1 MFRRFVATVIIG
13 GVWMLVGELLS
24 IAQPV
29 IAGQSCVPGD
39 GRPYSFR
46 FL

>member
-1 MFRRFVATVIIG
+1 MFKRFVATVIIG
-13 GVWMLVGELLS
+13 GVWMLVGELRS

-29 IAGQSCVPGD
+29 IAGQPCVPGTV
-39 GRPYSFR
+39 RPYSFR